1 MASRRDYYKVLGIK
15 RDATAAKVKAAF
27 RAKAM
32 RYHPDH
38 NPGKEAWANKKLTA
52 IIEAYETLGNPSSRR
67 LYNRRLAEAER
78 LLDETETIVVYRR
91 PRKREKTTAERM
103 VDVMNFPLTPSW
115 ARSMAAVFVLF
126 DRFSKD
132 DGSVE

>member
-1 MASRRDYYKVLGIK
+1 MATSRDYYKVLGIK
-15 RDATAAKVKAAF
+15 RDATAVRVKAAF

-38 NPGKEAWANKKLTA
+38 NPGKEIWANKKLSG
-52 IIEAYETLGNPSSRR
+52 IIEAYETLGNTSSRR
-67 LYNRRLAEAER
+67 LYNKRLEEAER
-78 LLDETETIVVYRR
+78 LLDETETVVVYRR
-91 PRKREKTTAERM
+91 PTKREKTTAERM
-103 VDVMNFPLTPSW
+103 MDIINFPLTPSW
-115 ARSMAAVFVLF
+115 ARSMAAAFVLF

>member
-1 MASRRDYYKVLGIK
+1 
-15 RDATAAKVKAAF
+15 
-27 RAKAM
+27 M

-52 IIEAYETLGNPSSRR
+52 IIEAYETLGNSSSRR
-67 LYNRRLAEAER
+67 LYDRRLAEAER
-78 LLDETETIVVYRR
+78 LLDETEIIVVYKR

-115 ARSMAAVFVLF
+115 ARSMAAAFVLF